1 MPFAI
6 AFVVSAVLHAAAI
19 TMPGWE
25 LPGLTDPEPPPLEA
39 RLTAPPKAAAAPAPT
54 EKAKPPTRPAPA
66 RKPAVPV
73 VAAAAEATAAAAPA
87 QESPAAVVSQEP
99 PPAPAA
105 EPSPPPSPAAPPA
118 PPWPSQGRVRYVV
131 TYGEGGFIIGE
142 NIHEWTVAGDRYS
155 IRWTAEPRGLAAL
168 RGRTRTQESA
178 GEVTAEGLRPREFR
192 DQREGREAETA
203 AFDWPASRVVFSGG
217 RGEGELA
224 PGAQDQISVF
234 YQLAWLAPRRNLDL
248 PVATASRIGR
258 STFEWLGEEEVDIN
272 GARLPSLH
280 LRTRSGGDTT
290 EVWLVPGHGGLPLK
304 IRYIDRKGDVFDQV
318 ADMDSMSK

>member
-25 LPGLTDPEPPPLEA
+25 LPGLSDPEPPPIEA
-39 RLTAPPKAAAAPAPT
+39 RLAAPPKAAPVPPAEKPKAPP
-54 EKAKPPTRPAPA
+54 RPAPA
-66 RKPAVPV
+66 RKPAVPA
-73 VAAAAEATAAAAPA
+73 VAAAAAPSAAEAPA
-87 QESPAAVVSQEP
+87 QESPATVVSQEP
-99 PPAPAA
+99 PPAA
-105 EPSPPPSPAAPPA
+105 EPSPPPPLPAAPPS

-131 TYGEGGFIIGE
+131 TYGAGGFVIGE
-142 NIHEWTVAGDRYS
+142 NIHEWNVDGDRYS

-168 RGRTRTQESA
+168 RGRTRTQASE
-178 GEVTAEGLRPREFR
+178 GTVTADGLRPREFR

-217 RGEGELA
+217 RGEGDLA

>member
-25 LPGLTDPEPPPLEA
+25 PPGLTDPEPLPIEA
-39 RLTAPPKAAAAPAPT
+39 RLAAPPKAAPVPPAEKPKAPP
-54 EKAKPPTRPAPA
+54 RPAPV
-66 RKPAVPV
+66 RKPAVPA
-73 VAAAAEATAAAAPA
+73 VAAAAAPSAAAAPA

-99 PPAPAA
+99 PLAPAA
-105 EPSPPPSPAAPPA
+105 EPSPPPSPTAPPA

-258 STFEWLGEEEVDIN
+258 SAFEWLGEEEVEIN